1 MKHYIGVD
9 IGGMSIKYSI
19 VSEKGEMVH
28 KFGFPVKKGQTQE
41 EIMGELAHEILQ
53 AIEDAK
59 FSKEQIE
66 GIGIGCP
73 GSIDSEAGVCRYSN
87 NLDWHDL
94 PVVELLEKATGLKT
108 KVSNDAN
115 VAMLGEAKFGAAKNY
130 HNAILVTLGTGV
142 GGGIYLND
150 RLYEGNKG
158 MGAEIG
164 HTIIVEKGEQCTC
177 GLRGCLEAYASVSA
191 LIKQTKAAMK
201 AHPES
206 KMWDYVKGDI
216 EAVNGKT
223 SFETSKLGDETA
235 IKVVDEYEN
244 HLVTGLTNLC
254 NIFRPEAILI
264 GGGLSYQKEYLTD
277 ALKRKLKEVHYG
289 FLRTPEVEITVTNL
303 GNDAGILGAAALWM
317 D

>member
-1 MKHYIGVD
+1 MKYYIGVD
-9 IGGMSIKYSI
+9 IGGMSIKCSI
-19 VSEKGEMVH
+19 VTNQGEMTH
-28 KFGFPVKKGQTQE
+28 KFGFPVVKGQTQD
-41 EIMGELAHEILQ
+41 EIVASLGQ
-53 AIEDAK
+53 AILNAIADAGVK
-59 FSKEQIE
+59 KGQIE

-94 PVVELLEKATGLKT
+94 HIVEMLEEITGIKA

-115 VAMLGEAKFGAAKNY
+115 VAMLGEAKFGAGKNY

-164 HTIIVEKGEQCTC
+164 HTIIVENGEQCTC

-206 KMWDYVKGDI
+206 KMWDCVNGDI
-216 EAVNGKT
+216 DGVNGKT

-235 IKVVDEYEN
+235 LSVVEEYEN
-244 HLVTGLTNLC
+244 HLTTGLINLC

-277 ALKRKLKEVHYG
+277 ALKAKLKEHNYG